1 MIFFSQT
8 SWRFIS
14 VRPSLTKKD
23 GVQNTSTLQWA
34 GLLGAFGQVFC
45 SSSSTPGTL
54 NNHLDMDVSVGWWT
68 KSLYRKWLEITKHPF
83 INGWPWG
90 SRQLYFRAYQQ
101 KSIRSAQFSSKVPQ
115 WYLKKNQRTFGAQF
129 VLRVCF
135 SKEKNVES
143 SLTNQRGFRME
154 NPCGRCKSARG
165 QRSAEGKM
173 GCTML
178 YPQRKGSSPNPDWAK
193 GRTC

>member
-54 NNHLDMDVSVGWWT
+54 NNHLYMDVSVGWWT

-115 WYLKKNQRTFGAQF
+115 WYLKKNQRTFGTQF
-129 VLRVCF
+129 FHSCMFFKRKKCRVIVNKSTWF
-135 SKEKNVES
+135 PHGKP
-143 SLTNQRGFRME
+143 R
-154 NPCGRCKSARG
+154 GRCKSARG